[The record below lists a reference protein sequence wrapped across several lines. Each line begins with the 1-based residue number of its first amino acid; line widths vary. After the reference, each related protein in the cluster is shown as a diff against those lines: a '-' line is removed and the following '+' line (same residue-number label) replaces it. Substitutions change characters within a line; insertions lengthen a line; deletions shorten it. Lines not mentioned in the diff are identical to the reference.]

1 MPKPRADI
9 REIRCFVDMETR
21 GRKAKPVAQKQRL
34 GNPGKR
40 SLPAP
45 VVVSTIPSAQSIP
58 APHRPL
64 LGTDAEPGAGLVL
77 WRMLWRSG
85 LPWLRDGSDSELMMM
100 VCEMV
105 DERQLLRD
113 LVMSDPSLWRERAG
127 LRQLDAQIEKTLSI
141 LGFSPT
147 DRARLGL
154 GEVVVNEL
162 EAFRERIASKR
173 SVTK

>member
-1 MPKPRADI
+1 
-9 REIRCFVDMETR
+9 
-21 GRKAKPVAQKQRL
+21 
-34 GNPGKR
+34 
-40 SLPAP
+40 
-45 VVVSTIPSAQSIP
+45 
-58 APHRPL
+58 
-64 LGTDAEPGAGLVL
+64 
-77 WRMLWRSG
+77 
-85 LPWLRDGSDSELMMM
+85 MMM